1 LTLTE
6 KRVKVSPWGKEN
18 GGNTMTQREK
28 LAKAKMSLIE
38 LAEYLKNVSE
48 ACRVMG
54 VSRQHFYDIKKAY
67 AEGGMPALQEKSRR
81 KPNLKNRVTPEIEDA
96 VVRTAEEYPA
106 YGQLRAA
113 NELRKSG
120 VLISPCGVRSIWLRH
135 GLETF
140 KKRLMRLEER
150 AAKEGIVYTE
160 AQLVALEQA
169 KREKETDPEEIETHH
184 PGYLI
189 SQDTLYVG
197 YLKGVGRIYQQTVI
211 DTYSS
216 VAFAKVYDNKTPVTA
231 ADTLNDQ
238 VLPFF
243 EEHDIFALRVLTDRG
258 TEYCGRDDRH
268 PYQIFLGLNEI
279 DHSRTKAKHPQT
291 NGICERFHQ
300 TCINEFYKIT
310 FRKKIYRDLE
320 TLQADLDAFLKH
332 YNNERTHQG
341 KRCQGRT
348 PMQTFLD
355 ARELAYEKRLA
366 DGAAAENG
374 PPNCPSEAVASA
386 AG

>member
-1 LTLTE
+1 VDQFL
-6 KRVKVSPWGKEN
+6 
-18 GGNTMTQREK
+18 GGR
-28 LAKAKMSLIE
+28 S
-38 LAEYLKNVSE
+38 
-48 ACRVMG
+48 
-54 VSRQHFYDIKKAY
+54 KKAY

-81 KPNLKNRVTPEIEDA
+81 KPNFKNRVAPEIEAA

-113 NELRKSG
+113 NELRKCG
-120 VLISPCGVRSIWLRH
+120 VLISPCGVRSVWLRH

-140 KKRLMRLEER
+140 KKRLLRLEEK
-150 AAKEGIVYTE
+150 AAQEGIVYTE

-169 KREKETDPEEIETHH
+169 KREKETDPDEIETHH

-216 VAFAKVYDNKTPVTA
+216 VAFAKVYDTKTPVTA

-243 EEHDIFALRVLTDRG
+243 EEHDLEVLRVLTDRG

-268 PYQIFLGLNEI
+268 AYQIFLGLNEI
-279 DHSRTKAKHPQT
+279 DHTRTKAKHPQT

-310 FRKKIYRDLE
+310 FRKKIYRELD
-320 TLQADLDAFLKH
+320 TLQKDLDAFLEH

-348 PMQTFLD
+348 PIQTFLG

-366 DGAAAENG
+366 AGTAAENG
-374 PPNCPSEAVASA
+374 PIICSSEAAATA

>member
-1 LTLTE
+1 
-6 KRVKVSPWGKEN
+6 
-18 GGNTMTQREK
+18 MTQREK
-28 LAKAKMSLIE
+28 LARAKMSLIE

-48 ACRVMG
+48 PCRVMG
-54 VSRQHFYDIKKAY
+54 VSRQHFYDIKKIY
-67 AEGGMPALQEKSRR
+67 ADGGMPALQEKSRR
-81 KPNLKNRVTPEIEDA
+81 KPNFKNRVAPEIEAA

-113 NELRKSG
+113 NELRKGG

-135 GLETF
+135 DLETF
-140 KKRLMRLEER
+140 KKRLIRLEER
-150 AAKEGIVYTE
+150 AAQEGIVYTE

-169 KREKETDPEEIETHH
+169 KKEKETDPEEIETHH

-189 SQDTLYVG
+189 AQDTLYVG

-216 VAFAKVYDNKTPVTA
+216 VAFAKVYDTKTPVTA
-231 ADTLNDQ
+231 ADALNDQ

-243 EEHDIFALRVLTDRG
+243 EEHDIEVLRVLTDRG

-268 PYQIFLGLNEI
+268 AYQIFLGLNEI
-279 DHSRTKAKHPQT
+279 DHTRTKTKHPQT
-291 NGICERFHQ
+291 NGICERFNQ
-300 TCINEFYKIT
+300 TCVNEFYKIT
-310 FRKKIYRDLE
+310 FRKKIYRELE
-320 TLQADLDAFLKH
+320 TLQADLDAFLAH

-366 DGAAAENG
+366 AGAAAENG
-374 PPNCPSEAVASA
+374 PQIGSSEAVGTA